1 MTPPHPARGA
11 QAAGWRGPLER
22 AGRWVALTLTGIWN
36 GYWLLVLA
44 WWVVSTGLVANDW
57 AYIAGVD
64 PQSPYANRV
73 FRWSVPAAWLWA
85 VVVVPL
91 GPLLWGTLHLVALA
105 TIRNLGVVLLAVVT
119 YPFWW
124 DVANG
129 NVLTFAF
136 VLGWHA
142 LAGRRVG
149 VIGYALF
156 AALVPRPLMI
166 PVLAW
171 LLVRYPSARWA
182 FAAGIVTVVGSAV
195 AGGQLGPW
203 LERLAGIT
211 GGEIAAVYNTGPSAV
226 LGPAW
231 VPIGIAL
238 GTLAWWRGRLGLASL
253 LVSPYLIHYYGIFAL
268 LELAGVR
275 RPVGPMDDPPRPRD
289 DGVGP
294 DGRGRGI
301 LAA

>member
-1 MTPPHPARGA
+1 MIPISDENPARL
-11 QAAGWRGPLER
+11 RPY
-22 AGRWVALTLTGIWN
+22 VT
-36 GYWLLVLA
+36 WLLVLA

-166 PVLAW
+166 PVLTW

-182 FAAGIVTVVGSAV
+182 FAAGIVGDQHFARARDDDLVALRQTLGREPRREPARAASDLGVRERPRAV
-195 AGGQLGPW
+195 AVVVD
-203 LERLAGIT
+203 E
-211 GGEIAAVYNTGPSAV
+211 EVAARAREVV
-226 LGPAW
+226 EE
-231 VPIGIAL
+231 VDQ
-238 GTLAWWRGRLGLASL
+238 
-253 LVSPYLIHYYGIFAL
+253 
-268 LELAGVR
+268 GVA
-275 RPVGPMDDPPRPRD
+275 PHP
-289 DGVGP
+289 
-294 DGRGRGI
+294 
-301 LAA
+301 